1 MFSPK
6 QNNQVSEM
14 QRKMKDL
21 VKNNDKYNAYI
32 FVFDLSEKDTFEELL
47 QIIKLVTM
55 NERSQQKSKRNT
67 GAAAETLKIVV
78 GNKKDLK

>member
-1 MFSPK
+1 
-6 QNNQVSEM
+6 
-14 QRKMKDL
+14 MKDL

-32 FVFDLSEKDTFEELL
+32 FVFDLSDRDTFEELL
-47 QIIKLVTM
+47 QVIKLVTM

-67 GAAAETLKIVV
+67 GEAAETLKIVV

>member
-1 MFSPK
+1 MNSF
-6 QNNQVSEM
+6 
-14 QRKMKDL
+14 
-21 VKNNDKYNAYI
+21 VKSCFHVQTLYFRNANNDKYNAYI

>member
-1 MFSPK
+1 
-6 QNNQVSEM
+6 M

>member
-1 MFSPK
+1 
-6 QNNQVSEM
+6 M

-32 FVFDLSEKDTFEELL
+32 FVFDLSDRDTFEELL

-67 GAAAETLKIVV
+67 GEAAETLKIVV

>member
-1 MFSPK
+1 
-6 QNNQVSEM
+6 M

-32 FVFDLSEKDTFEELL
+32 FVFDLSDRDTFEELL
-47 QIIKLVTM
+47 QVIKLVTM

-67 GAAAETLKIVV
+67 GEAAETLKIVV